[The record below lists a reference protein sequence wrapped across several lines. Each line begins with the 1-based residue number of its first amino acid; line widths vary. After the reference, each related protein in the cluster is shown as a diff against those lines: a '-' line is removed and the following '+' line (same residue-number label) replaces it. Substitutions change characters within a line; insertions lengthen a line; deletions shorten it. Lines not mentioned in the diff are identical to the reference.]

1 MLRQRR
7 RHWRMAALAVLVVL
21 VAAACGDNGEKK
33 ETTKGTSGGAARK
46 TVALA
51 FVGALTGDAAN
62 LGILIR
68 NGAKVAVEEANKKQ
82 SRYRIVLKEFDTQ
95 GDPAQAT
102 TLKDQFINDEQVIG
116 IVGPAFSGE
125 TKALL
130 PSLQEAGLVM
140 VSASATN
147 KDLPNVVPNQTVFH
161 RIVPDDTYQGKG
173 LGAYIVQKLQGKAVV
188 LVDDNSEYGKG
199 LANDTEA
206 AIKANGGSVA
216 KRVTLD
222 PKAQDFS
229 AAVNEVKAANPDV
242 VFYGGYYQEAGRL
255 RKQLV
260 DAGVKASFL
269 SGDGSLDV
277 GFISAAGSAAEGAL
291 IGCPCNLATPDDPG
305 PLGTFFKL
313 YKDVIGSDPGIYSP
327 EGYDAANVLIEG
339 ILKGNDTREKL
350 LNWLENEFTSYKG
363 VSKTI
368 EFEPNGNVKATDVF
382 IFEVKGGKFVP
393 MTS

>member
-1 MLRQRR
+1 
-7 RHWRMAALAVLVVL
+7 
-21 VAAACGDNGEKK
+21 CGGGEKK
-33 ETTKGTSGGAARK
+33 TSTATTGGAATK

-62 LGILIR
+62 LGTLIR
-68 NGAKVAVEEANKKQ
+68 DGAKLAVEEANKKQ
-82 SRYRIVLKEFDTQ
+82 RTYRIVLKEFDTQ

-102 TLKDQFINDEQVIG
+102 TLKDQFINDPRIVG
-116 IVGPAFSGE
+116 VVGPAFSGE

-130 PSLQEAGLVM
+130 PSLQEAGLPM

-161 RIVPDDTYQGKG
+161 RIVADDTYQGKG
-173 LGAYIVQKLQGKAVV
+173 IGSYIAKTLGAKAVV

-199 LANDTEA
+199 LADDTEA

-216 KRVTLD
+216 KRVTID
-222 PKAQDFS
+222 PKSQDYS
-229 AAVNEVKAANPDV
+229 AAVNDIKAANPDV
-242 VFYGGYYQEAGRL
+242 VFYGGYYQQAGLL

-260 DAGVKASFL
+260 DAGVKATFM

-277 GFISAAGSAAEGAL
+277 GFIQAAGPAAEGAL

-305 PLGTFFKL
+305 PLGQFFKRF
-313 YKDVIGSDPGIYSP
+313 KATIGRDPGIYSP

-350 LNWLENEFTSYKG
+350 RNWLENEFTSMQG

-368 EFEPNGNVKATDVF
+368 EFEPNGNVKATQVF
-382 IFEVKGGKFVP
+382 IFEVKGGKFAP
-393 MTS
+393 KASS

>member
-1 MLRQRR
+1 MLRQHR
-7 RHWRMAALAVLVVL
+7 RHWRIVALAAMVLL
-21 VAAACGDNGEKK
+21 VAAACGDNEE
-33 ETTKGTSGGAARK
+33 ETTEGPSEGAQPK

-116 IVGPAFSGE
+116 VVGPAFSGE

-130 PSLQEAGLVM
+130 PSLQEAGLPM
-140 VSASATN
+140 VSPSATN
-147 KDLPNVVPNQTVFH
+147 KDLPDVVPNQTVFH
-161 RIVPDDTYQGKG
+161 RIIADDTYQGKG
-173 LGAYIVQKLQGKAVV
+173 IGSYIVTKLAGKNVV

-199 LANDTEA
+199 LANDVEA
-206 AIKANGGSVA
+206 AIKANGGSIA

-229 AAVNEVKAANPDV
+229 AAVNDVKAANPGV

-260 DAGVKASFL
+260 DAGVNATFM

-277 GFISAAGSAAEGAL
+277 GFISAAGQAAEGAL

-305 PLGTFFKL
+305 PLGQFFKL
-313 YKDVIGSDPGIYSP
+313 YKDTIGSDPGIYSP

-350 LNWLENEFTSYKG
+350 LGWLENEFTSYKG

-393 MTS
+393 KTS

>member
-1 MLRQRR
+1 MLRQGR
-7 RHWRMAALAVLVVL
+7 RHWRIVAIAALVLL
-21 VAAACGDNGEKK
+21 AAAACGNNEEEK
-33 ETTKGTSGGAARK
+33 TTEGTSAGTQRK

-102 TLKDQFINDEQVIG
+102 TLKDQFINDDQVIG
-116 IVGPAFSGE
+116 VIGPAFSGE

-140 VSASATN
+140 VSPSATN

-161 RIVPDDTYQGKG
+161 RIIADDTYQGKG
-173 LGAYIVQKLQGKAVV
+173 IGSYIVTKLAAKGVV

-199 LANDTEA
+199 LANDVET

-229 AAVNEVKAANPDV
+229 AAVNDVKAANPDV

-255 RKQLV
+255 RKQLA
-260 DAGVKASFL
+260 DAGVNATFM

-277 GFISAAGSAAEGAL
+277 GFISAAGAAAEGAL

-305 PLGTFFKL
+305 PLGQFFKL
-313 YKDVIGSDPGIYSP
+313 YKDTIGSDPGIYSP

-339 ILKGNDTREKL
+339 ILKGNDTRAKL
-350 LNWLENEFTSYKG
+350 LGWLENEFTSYKG
-363 VSKTI
+363 ISKTV

-393 MTS
+393 KTS